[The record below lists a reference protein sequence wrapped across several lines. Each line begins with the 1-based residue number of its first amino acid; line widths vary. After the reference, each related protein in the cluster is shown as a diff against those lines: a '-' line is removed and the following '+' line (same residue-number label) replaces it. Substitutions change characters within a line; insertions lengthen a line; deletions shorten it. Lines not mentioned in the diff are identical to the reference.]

1 MRLRPRGAGGA
12 TRCRIGRGAAC
23 GAVPGRRGGI
33 GAGVGVAVQAEGRVQ
48 PVVQVAPLR
57 VKALGAVL
65 VPDQL
70 PLKPN
75 DTEPPAPIVAL

>member
-1 MRLRPRGAGGA
+1 MRLRQRGAGGA
-12 TRCRIGRGAAC
+12 TRRRIGRGAAC

-33 GAGVGVAVQAEGRVQ
+33 GAGVAVQAEGRAQ
-48 PVVQVAPLR
+48 PVVQLAPLR